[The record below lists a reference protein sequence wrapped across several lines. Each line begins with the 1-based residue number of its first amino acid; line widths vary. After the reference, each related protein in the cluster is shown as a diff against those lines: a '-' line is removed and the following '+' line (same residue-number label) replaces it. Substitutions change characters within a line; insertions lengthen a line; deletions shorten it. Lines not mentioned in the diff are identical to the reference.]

1 MTDLELT
8 FASWNYDRC
17 QALLDGRVA
26 IKGVTLKPHI
36 DYPNNIFRRAFYD
49 APFDICELSAS
60 SYAMQVGRG
69 HCEYIAIPVF
79 VSRAF
84 RHGGIYVRDDAGINQ
99 PKNLEGRVVGVPE
112 YQMTMALWVRGILQD
127 EYGVDFRTFK
137 YRTGGTN
144 EVGRKE
150 RLELDLPEHIE
161 IQPIRE
167 CDTLNA
173 LLLTGHLDAIISPM
187 TPSSFTEKNPR
198 IRRLFQNP
206 VAEERSYFKRTGLFP
221 IMHLIGIR
229 RRLLEDHPDLAVSVF
244 EAFVTSRRIAMNTL
258 EKTATASANRLLLP
272 WLGSEW
278 EDTRQLMGKDYWP
291 YGVNENTA
299 DLDTFCRY
307 SYEQY
312 LSPRQLNFKELF
324 ASETLA
330 IAGT

>member
-8 FASWNYDRC
+8 FACWNYDRC
-17 QALLDGRVA
+17 QALLDGRVT
-26 IKGVTLKPHI
+26 IKGVRLKPYI
-36 DYPNNIFRRAFYD
+36 DYPNTIFSRAFTD
-49 APFDICELSAS
+49 APFDISELSAS

-69 HCEYIAIPVF
+69 HCEYVALPVF

-84 RHGGIYVRDDAGINQ
+84 RHGGIYVRDDAGINR
-99 PKNLEGRVVGVPE
+99 PKDLEGRIIGVPE
-112 YQMTMALWVRGILQD
+112 YQMTMALWVRGMLQD
-127 EYGVDFRTFK
+127 EYGVDFGTLK

-144 EVGRKE
+144 EAGRKE
-150 RLELDLPEHIE
+150 RLGLNLPRHIDV
-161 IQPIRE
+161 QPIRE
-167 CDTLNA
+167 TDTLNG
-173 LLLTGHLDAIISPM
+173 LLLTGHIDAIISPT

-198 IRRLFQNP
+198 IRRLFENP
-206 VAEERSYFKRTGLFP
+206 VVEERSYFKRTRLFP

-229 RRLLEDHPDLAVSVF
+229 RQLLQDYPNLAVSVF
-244 EAFVTSRRIAMNTL
+244 NAFVASRRIAMDTL
-258 EKTATASANRLLLP
+258 EETATASANRLLLP

-278 EDTRQLMGKDYWP
+278 ENTRQLMGEDYWP

-299 DLDTFCRY
+299 ELDALCRY

-324 ASETLA
+324 ARETIA